1 MDSIDA
7 RSPAELDRNL
17 HAKDIQV
24 PLRTEER
31 QTKDVEAWVACRF
44 LSTMSRTD
52 LLRFPLRV
60 EHADRPDFVLSGS
73 DMPIGIELTE
83 AISTDQ
89 ARVCAEIERDEKC
102 EFRSVPHYR
111 ISDQARSYDEI
122 RALAQPK
129 SQALPRMGDSVECD
143 WVDAMSEIVA
153 RKATKFFKPGFASHP
168 VNWLLVYDNWQPV
181 ALLDEEAATTQLH
194 RESSFDGWSYPFSMI
209 FIQRPRTIWEFAPGT
224 RPVEHRIP
232 DCWVDG

>member
-7 RSPAELDRNL
+7 RSPVELDREL
-17 HAKDIQV
+17 HAKDVRV
-24 PLRTEER
+24 PGRTQGR
-31 QTKDVEAWVACRF
+31 QTKDVETWVACRF
-44 LSTMSRTD
+44 LSTISRTG

-73 DMPIGIELTE
+73 DWRIGIELTE

-89 ARVCAEIERDEKC
+89 ARVQAEMERNRNC

-111 ISDQARSYDEI
+111 NSDQIRSSDEI
-122 RALAQPK
+122 RALAQGRSP
-129 SQALPRMGDSVECD
+129 ALPRMGDTVERN
-143 WVDAMSEIVA
+143 WVEAMSEIVA
-153 RKATKFFKPGFASHP
+153 GKASKFFNSGFANHP

-194 RESSFDGWSYPFSMI
+194 RELSHGGWNCPFSKV
-209 FIQRPRTIWEFAPGT
+209 FIQRPRTIWEFAPGS
-224 RPVEHRIP
+224 RPVEHKIP
-232 DCWVDG
+232 ECWLDG